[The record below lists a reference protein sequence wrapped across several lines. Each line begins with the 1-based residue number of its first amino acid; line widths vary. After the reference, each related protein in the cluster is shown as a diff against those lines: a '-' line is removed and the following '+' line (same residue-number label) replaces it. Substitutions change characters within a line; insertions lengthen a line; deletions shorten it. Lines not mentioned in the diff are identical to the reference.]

1 MNKIT
6 KPMLACSVES
16 MDAIKFPVLGTQKL
30 DGIRCLIMD
39 GQAVSRNFKLIPNRY
54 IQDQLHQMELPDGLD
69 GELIL
74 EGKEF
79 NEVASAVMSVSG
91 EPDFRYYVFDY
102 VSGELDKPY
111 NERMDELEKLEL
123 PDFCVKLL
131 PVELTSLSAL
141 LSYENK
147 CVKKGFE
154 GIMIRTA
161 SSPYKCGRSTAREG
175 YLQKIKRFT
184 DSEAEILDF
193 EEREHNANEAMK
205 DELGRTKRSSHQ
217 ENMIKTGTL
226 GALQVRDIKT
236 KVEFKIGTGFDDVL
250 RQEIW
255 DHRKKYSKLLVKYKF
270 QAAGALIAPR
280 FPVFIG
286 FRDSNDLS

>member
-1 MNKIT
+1 
-6 KPMLACSVES
+6 MLACTVES
-16 MDAIKFPVLGTQKL
+16 TESIKFPVLATSKL

-39 GQAVSRNFKLIPNRY
+39 GQAVSRNFKLIQNRY
-54 IQDQLHQMELPDGLD
+54 IQEKLSNGLLDGLD

-79 NEVASAVMSVSG
+79 NEVSSAVMSEDG

-102 VSGELDKPY
+102 APGALEQPY
-111 NERMDELEKLEL
+111 KERMKVLKNLSL

-131 PVELTSLSAL
+131 PVEISTLSAL
-141 LSYENK
+141 MIYENK
-147 CVKKGFE
+147 CVKE
-154 GIMIRTA
+154 GYEGVMIRTPEG
-161 SSPYKCGRSTAREG
+161 PYKCGRSTSREG

-184 DSEAEILDF
+184 DSEAEIIDF
-193 EEREHNANEAMK
+193 EEREHNANEATK

-217 ENMIKTGTL
+217 ENMIKIGTL
-226 GALQVRDIKT
+226 GALQVRDVKT
-236 KVEFKIGTGFDDVL
+236 KVEFKIGTGFDDAL

-255 DHRKKYSKLLVKYKF
+255 DHKKKYSKLLVKYKF
-270 QAAGALIAPR
+270 QAAGAKDLPR

-286 FRDSNDLS
+286 WRSENDLS

>member
-1 MNKIT
+1 MNRIT
-6 KPMLACSVES
+6 KPMLACTLES
-16 MDAIKFPVLGTQKL
+16 MDTLKFPVLATTKL

-39 GQAVSRNFKLIPNRY
+39 GQAVSRNFKLIQNAY
-54 IQDQLHQMELPDGLD
+54 IQNLLSDGLPDGLD

-74 EGKEF
+74 ERKQF
-79 NEVASAVMSVSG
+79 NEVASAVMREDG

-111 NERMDELEKLEL
+111 SERMVELEKLKL

-131 PVELTSLSAL
+131 PIEITTLSAL
-141 LSYENK
+141 MSYENK
-147 CVKKGFE
+147 CVKQGYE
-154 GIMIRTA
+154 GVMIRTPE
-161 SSPYKCGRSTAREG
+161 SPYKCGRSTSREG

-184 DSEAEILDF
+184 DSEVEILGF
-193 EEREHNANEAMK
+193 EEREHNANEATK

-217 ENMIKTGTL
+217 ENMVKTGTL
-226 GALQVRDIKT
+226 GALRVRDIKT
-236 KVEFKIGTGFDDVL
+236 GIEFSIGTGFDDAI

-255 DHRKKYSKLLVKYKF
+255 DHQKKYSKLLVKYKF
-270 QAAGALIAPR
+270 QASGAKDLPR

-286 FRDSNDLS
+286 FRSENDL